1 MVFPQTD
8 SVTVTNDTLSVLS
21 DSLSVDSLM
30 VDSDSLLYQAAVPPV
45 EWQQSIFLDHR
56 LQPDRS
62 MQNRPLADNGS
73 LVVFGLILISG
84 AVLAYL
90 QRNSDGFFR
99 TLLKESFDHN
109 LAMQDARMENS
120 QRNRNIT
127 LSQFTAF
134 ISYGLFISAIVQNM
148 TEIRMATAALFVK
161 IIFVFVGLFVLKRSV
176 LWVLSFIFETGNLLK
191 IQSFNLNLFLTV
203 SGLALLPLNLLI
215 FYSPQVPVQI
225 LLYVGIV
232 IAAFFYLKGVIRGI
246 SLALNNRSL
255 SALHL
260 FYYLCA
266 LEILP
271 VFVLVRTVQ
280 QL

>member
-1 MVFPQTD
+1 MVAALAD
-8 SVTVTNDTLSVLS
+8 SVVVVKDTVFASA
-21 DSLSVDSLM
+21 DSLSTT
-30 VDSDSLLYQAAVPPV
+30 SDSLLLNDLIAEEEPQK
-45 EWQQSIFLDHR
+45 SIFENHQ
-56 LQPDRS
+56 LQPGPS
-62 MQNRPLADNGS
+62 LKNQPLADHGS

-90 QRNSDGFFR
+90 QRNTDGFFR

-134 ISYGLFISAIVQNM
+134 ISYGLFISAIIQNM
-148 TEIRMATAALFVK
+148 TEIRMATAELFIRTIV
-161 IIFVFVGLFVLKRSV
+161 VFIGLFIAKRSV
-176 LWVLSFIFETGNLLK
+176 LWTLSFIFETGNLLK